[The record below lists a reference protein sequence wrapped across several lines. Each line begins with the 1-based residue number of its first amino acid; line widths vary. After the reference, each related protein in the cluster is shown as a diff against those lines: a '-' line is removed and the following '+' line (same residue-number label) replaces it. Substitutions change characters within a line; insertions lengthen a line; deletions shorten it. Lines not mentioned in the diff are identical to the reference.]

1 MGFPLDGY
9 MLLSYVNTLLR
20 DKYASFSKLCEEED
34 GDEGE
39 ILNKLSALGY
49 EYDAASNSF
58 KAV

>member
-1 MGFPLDGY
+1 